1 MRAKRRNRLQCVAAA
16 GGVLVVLGVG
26 ATPALGQTH
35 TLSLSAP
42 STAAVGQTI
51 IIQASGRNEQ
61 EPIVD
66 FYSYLTVVAIPTS
79 ALPACPADY
88 SSGKQVARST
98 GAQGGEVL
106 DEFHREEED
115 AAGNFSMPVA
125 YTPGTPGRFLICGYT
140 DDAATSTLATASLT
154 ITVQGGSA
162 PGAAPSPPSAA
173 KPASVKRPRV
183 RRSGKKLV
191 CRRGSWSNSPSRYSY
206 RWLVGGKR
214 KRGAR
219 RRTLGIT
226 RKLRGRSVQCG
237 VTARN
242 AAGATTAFS
251 RPVRIG

>member
-1 MRAKRRNRLQCVAAA
+1 MLRRSTVAA

-42 STAAVGQTI
+42 SSTAAVGQTI

-79 ALPACPADY
+79 ALSACPSDY

-154 ITVQGGSA
+154 ITVEGGS
-162 PGAAPSPPSAA
+162 GAPSAA

-183 RRSGKKLV
+183 RRSGKTLV
-191 CRRGSWSNSPSRYSY
+191 CRRGSWSNNPSRYSY
-206 RWLVGGKR
+206 RWLVNGRR
-214 KRGAR
+214 KPGASGR
-219 RRTLGIT
+219 KLGIT
-226 RKLRGRSVQCG
+226 RKLQGRTVQCR
-237 VTARN
+237 VTAHN
-242 AAGATTAFS
+242 AAGRTSALS
-251 RPVRIG
+251 RPLRIR

>member
-1 MRAKRRNRLQCVAAA
+1 MRCMVAA
-16 GGVLVVLGVG
+16 GGVLVALGVG

-35 TLSLSAP
+35 TLNLSAP
-42 STAAVGQTI
+42 SSTAVVGQTI
-51 IIQASGRNEQ
+51 IIQASGSNEQ

-66 FYSYLTVVAIPTS
+66 FSSYLTVVAIPTS
-79 ALPACPADY
+79 ALSACPADY

-140 DDAATSTLATASLT
+140 DDAATSTPATASLT
-154 ITVQGGSA
+154 VTVEGGSA
-162 PGAAPSPPSAA
+162 APGPGAAPSP

-191 CRRGSWSNSPSRYSY
+191 CQRGSWSNNPTRYSY
-206 RWLVGGKR
+206 AWLVNGRR
-214 KRGAR
+214 KGGAR
-219 RRTLGIT
+219 GRTLGVT
-226 RKLRGRSVQCG
+226 RKLHGRKVQCR

-242 AAGATTAFS
+242 ASGATSVLS
-251 RPVRIG
+251 RPLRIR